1 MLPKRRIGEPKTEH
15 WIGLIDG
22 IYAISL
28 TLMAIEVPRLLSVLS
43 DKFNKNPESI
53 TILTFILIYETISYI
68 ATFLILYE
76 IWSFHKGA
84 VVIGGLKRRGQNFL
98 NCMILVF
105 SCLIPGEMIH
115 LIELKTNYTLNQIDS
130 SLNSI
135 DKAWVLLNSYETS
148 SQMLFIICMISFS
161 LLFFLVSQNTIKNNN
176 LNLLGLKKGLF
187 NRSIV
192 FFIFIIFG
200 FASNLIAKTMLV
212 PPLFLLIGY
221 LIYAYYEKEPIEYN

>member
-1 MLPKRRIGEPKTEH
+1 MLPKRRIGEPKTDH

-28 TLMAIEVPRLLSVLS
+28 TLMAIEVPGLLSVLS

-84 VVIGGLKRRGQNFL
+84 IVIGGLTRRGQNFL

-148 SQMLFIICMISFS
+148 SQILFIICMISFS
-161 LLFFLVSQNTIKNNN
+161 LLFFLVSPNTIK
-176 LNLLGLKKGLF
+176 K
-187 NRSIV
+187 
-192 FFIFIIFG
+192 
-200 FASNLIAKTMLV
+200 
-212 PPLFLLIGY
+212 
-221 LIYAYYEKEPIEYN
+221 KEPKSIRFKKKFI